1 MLRPAV
7 PFSRLVD
14 SLGNIAREWR
24 DFLVPTI
31 AEWSP
36 AGNGIAFASAAG
48 TFVRRGQQ
56 VDVYADVVWPVTASG
71 AAARLAGL
79 PQPVGGAAAG
89 MAIAFTDAGSAF
101 TVLAVANSAYLEL
114 YSLAGAVIT
123 NAGLSGRRLALSGTY
138 LL

>member
-1 MLRPAV
+1 MARPAV

-31 AEWSP
+31 AEWVP
-36 AGNGIAFASAAG
+36 AGNGIVFASAVA

-56 VDVYADVVWPVTASG
+56 VDLYAEVVWPATANG
-71 AAARLAGL
+71 AAARIGGL
-79 PQPVGGAAAG
+79 PRPVGSLAAG
-89 MAIAFTDAGSAF
+89 MVLASTDAGSAF
-101 TVLAVANSAYLEL
+101 TVAAVANAQYLEL
-114 YSLAGAVIT
+114 YSLAGAALT
-123 NAGLSGRRLALSGTY
+123 NAALSGKRIALSGTY